1 MIHVFINGRLAKKQD
16 VILSSESLLNTLCPN
31 CNATV
36 DVNIEILTKVDENL
50 AGYCWG
56 DSEHIEIELARKSND
71 YTYTREEFLLNLTH
85 ELVHAKQLINKQFE
99 FKLQEDLI
107 KNLPYNKLSWEEE
120 AYGLE
125 NSLFEE
131 FFKRLT

>member
-99 FKLQEDLI
+99 FKLQEELI
-107 KNLPYNKLSWEEE
+107 KNLPYNKLPWEEE

-125 NSLFEE
+125 NLYLKSFL
-131 FFKRLT
+131 KG

>member
-56 DSEHIEIELARKSND
+56 DPR
-71 YTYTREEFLLNLTH
+71 TH
-85 ELVHAKQLINKQFE
+85 RN
-99 FKLQEDLI
+99 
-107 KNLPYNKLSWEEE
+107 
-120 AYGLE
+120 
-125 NSLFEE
+125 
-131 FFKRLT
+131 

>member
-16 VILSSESLLNTLCPN
+16 IIIASELLLNEQCPN
-31 CNATV
+31 CNSTV
-36 DVNIEILTKVDENL
+36 DVNIEILKTVDDNL

-56 DSEHIEIELARKSND
+56 DSEHVEIEIARVSND
-71 YTYTREEFLLNLTH
+71 YTYSREELLLNLTH

-99 FKLQEDLI
+99 FKLQEELI
-107 KNLPYNKLSWEEE
+107 KNTPYNKLPWEEE

-125 NSLFEE
+125 DSLYKKH
-131 FFKRLT
+131 FKRLT

>member
-1 MIHVFINGRLAKKQD
+1 MVHVFINGRLAKKQD
-16 VILSSESLLNTLCPN
+16 VILASELLINDHCPEFN
-31 CNATV
+31 HTV
-36 DVNIEILTKVDENL
+36 DVHIDILNKVDDNL

-71 YTYTREEFLLNLTH
+71 YTYTREELLLNLTH

-99 FKLQEDLI
+99 FKFKESSR
-107 KNLPYNKLSWEEE
+107 KNTPYSHLPWEEE

-125 NSLFEE
+125 DSLYKKY
-131 FFKRLT
+131 FKRLT

>member
-99 FKLQEDLI
+99 FKLQEELI
-107 KNLPYNKLSWEEE
+107 KNLPYNKLPWEEE

>member
-1 MIHVFINGRLAKKQD
+1 MIHVFLNGRLAKKQD
-16 VILSSESLLNTLCPN
+16 VIIASELLLNTHCSN

-36 DVNIEILTKVDENL
+36 DVNVEILRNVDDNL

-56 DSEHIEIELARKSND
+56 DSEHVEIELARVSND
-71 YTYTREEFLLNLTH
+71 YTYTRQELLLNLTH

-107 KNLPYNKLSWEEE
+107 KNTPYNKLPWEQE

-125 NSLFEE
+125 NSLYEE
-131 FFKRLT
+131 YFKRLT

>member
-56 DSEHIEIELARKSND
+56 DPEHIEIELARKSND
-71 YTYTREEFLLNLTH
+71 YTYTERRVFT
-85 ELVHAKQLINKQFE
+85 
-99 FKLQEDLI
+99 
-107 KNLPYNKLSWEEE
+107 
-120 AYGLE
+120 
-125 NSLFEE
+125 
-131 FFKRLT
+131 

>member
-85 ELVHAKQLINKQFE
+85 ELVHAKQLINKQFVDIDLQILSN
-99 FKLQEDLI
+99 KLQYFHLQELKILLI
-107 KNLPYNKLSWEEE
+107 Q
-120 AYGLE
+120 
-125 NSLFEE
+125 
-131 FFKRLT
+131 

>member
-16 VILSSESLLNTLCPN
+16 IIIASELLLNEQCPD
-31 CNATV
+31 CNSTV
-36 DVNIEILTKVDENL
+36 DVNIEILKTVDENL

-56 DSEHIEIELARKSND
+56 DSKHVEIELARVSND
-71 YTYTREEFLLNLTH
+71 YTYTRQELLLNLTH

-99 FKLQEDLI
+99 FKLQEELI
-107 KNLPYNKLSWEEE
+107 KNTPYNKLPWEQE

-125 NSLFEE
+125 DSLYEE
-131 FFKRLT
+131 YFKRLT

>member
-99 FKLQEDLI
+99 FKLQEELI
-107 KNLPYNKLSWEEE
+107 KNLPYNKLPSEEE